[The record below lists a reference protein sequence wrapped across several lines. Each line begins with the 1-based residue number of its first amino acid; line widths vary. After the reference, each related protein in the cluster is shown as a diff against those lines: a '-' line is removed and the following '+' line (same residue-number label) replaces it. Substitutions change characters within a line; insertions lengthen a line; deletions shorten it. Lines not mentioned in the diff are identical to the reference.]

1 MLFLGINTPETM
13 DLPPLVPLT
22 PPLPTLPKS
31 KWEVRIVHRVA
42 SLLGISLIGKKHGG
56 VMVRSAP
63 NRQIRRGM
71 SLISVN
77 KVDVQTATLSEVVRL
92 LKTRPLDLLFRPAPT
107 GSSISGEP
115 DPHAPP
121 PRPSPN
127 ERRDCAAYVHR
138 EKRKQ
143 ELKKKHFA
151 MIQRYRIGPP
161 KNQNNLAEI
170 HMCNYRNTFQD
181 IRESKKA
188 KLKADYFREQWE
200 KRFAGYV
207 RTLEL
212 VFDAMDLDNDGTL
225 SRHEIFKAIVTD
237 QHVQDL
243 LALSPNLERLLSPF
257 QFHKSWNSL
266 DEDGGGEVD
275 RAEFIRF
282 AMNSESDSV
291 LNQEMVRTRVPTP
304 LDLVDIDISLLKVY
318 RELRK
323 FAGGI
328 DPTQSQVF
336 EWLSNPMHR
345 KAAKRSH
352 MRRHRASFD
361 RMTAGMF
368 LCFFVGYSPRNESEE
383 KEEGKEEGKEIGRAH
398 V

>member
-31 KWEVRIVHRVA
+31 KWEVRIFHRDA

-170 HMCNYRNTFQD
+170 HMCNYRNTFQE
-181 IRESKKA
+181 RSMVLFLLMYA
-188 KLKADYFREQWE
+188 TVA
-200 KRFAGYV
+200 V
-207 RTLEL
+207 R
-212 VFDAMDLDNDGTL
+212 
-225 SRHEIFKAIVTD
+225 IVPLGCSHRTT
-237 QHVQDL
+237 V
-243 LALSPNLERLLSPF
+243 P
-257 QFHKSWNSL
+257 
-266 DEDGGGEVD
+266 
-275 RAEFIRF
+275 
-282 AMNSESDSV
+282 
-291 LNQEMVRTRVPTP
+291 MVRLSVSLVL
-304 LDLVDIDISLLKVY
+304 LDIFLGKLINVISFSYFFLVI
-318 RELRK
+318 
-323 FAGGI
+323 
-328 DPTQSQVF
+328 
-336 EWLSNPMHR
+336 EWFG
-345 KAAKRSH
+345 
-352 MRRHRASFD
+352 FD
-361 RMTAGMF
+361 
-368 LCFFVGYSPRNESEE
+368 
-383 KEEGKEEGKEIGRAH
+383 
-398 V
+398 